1 MKKLILL
8 SFSILLTF
16 GVSSQTDI
24 DKSKI
29 NSAYLKFL
37 PSNASPEDL
46 RPSDIPS
53 EQVLKQMGLSDAE
66 ISEAMDYKFSKGK
79 YAKVVQDTIRG
90 NTNLSKFYESF
101 GDTLAIDSTSYP
113 KARIYGQDIFRN
125 NKLSFYQKALDAK
138 APENYKVGSGDEI
151 SISVW
156 GYSEFSENLLVDKR
170 GYITPSSYGRIYVKG
185 LTFKKM
191 RSLLKSKFGSF
202 LDMKNSEID
211 VTLSYSRVITVHIV
225 GEVYNPGSYTIPA
238 INTAFNAL
246 IAANGPN
253 QLGSVRNI
261 YIKRDGKIV
270 DSLDVYQFLFNPIRS
285 QDIYM
290 QDGDYL
296 FVPPAKNIV
305 EVTGEVNRP
314 YTYEAKSGESV
325 SSIIKYA
332 GGYTINAFSDVIT
345 LKRIEYNSIKV
356 NDVYKDHSNITA
368 IQNGDIIIVNTI
380 SNRLSNLVSVE
391 GSIGVSGDY
400 EFEQGQHLLDLLNK
414 AKCIDDKTFLEKVY
428 VVRLNADRTKTHI
441 AVDLGA
447 ILENNDHEDN
457 ILLQEY
463 DVVRVLSID
472 DFDDKFFVSV
482 KGAVRAAGSF
492 SFGDGMCLQDILLQA
507 GGLTQ
512 QAEGSRVE
520 VSRIM
525 DYDISSNKLKPRK
538 AIIKTIEIGDDLV
551 LSNKAKDFLLQP
563 FDQIFVRENPDFE
576 PARNIILVGEVKY
589 PGEYTLIRKDEKVS
603 SVIQRAGGLTKYAYK
618 DGVRMFRRFEAIKE
632 KPFQEQ
638 VTEIEISDEL
648 RESILDDPDLSRIY
662 ANDILNKKY
671 NPLINDRKKD
681 NGIFDVDVKEYVYDV
696 VYLNMDKAV
705 VSSNSKHNLVLIEGD
720 SIIVPKT
727 LDVVHITGDL
737 FNLKGNTISAP
748 HFSSKRA
755 NYYVNN
761 FAGGFTKENS
771 KSNTVVLYPN
781 GIAKKAIN
789 YGLFS
794 ISPRIKK
801 GSTIIVASKLEKA
814 QNKKEN
820 RVDWNKQIENAMLKL
835 TAILTLWLLVDKV
848 TPQQ

>member
-16 GVSSQTDI
+16 GISAQVDI

-29 NSAYLKFL
+29 NPTYLKFL
-37 PSNASPEDL
+37 PSNANPENL

-53 EQVLKQMGLSDAE
+53 EQVLKKMGLSADE
-66 ISEAMDYKFSKGK
+66 ISEAMDFKSSTGK
-79 YAKVVQDTIRG
+79 YSNEIEEMSDVNDK
-90 NTNLSKFYESF
+90 LSKLYESF
-101 GDTLAIDSTSYP
+101 GDTLVEDTLSYP
-113 KARIYGQDIFRN
+113 AAKIYGQDIFRN
-125 NKLSFYQKALDAK
+125 NKLSFYEKSLDAK

-156 GYSEFSENLLVDKR
+156 GYSEFSENLLVDER

-191 RSLLKSKFGSF
+191 RSLIKSKFGSF

-211 VTLSYSRVITVHIV
+211 VTLSYSRVITVNIV
-225 GEVYNPGSYTIPA
+225 GEVYNPGSYSIPA

-246 IAANGPN
+246 IAAHGPN

-261 YIKRDGKIV
+261 YIKRDGLTV
-270 DSLDVYQFLFNPIRS
+270 DSLDVYQFLFNPTRS

-296 FVPPAKNIV
+296 FVPPAKHIV
-305 EVTGEVNRP
+305 EIKGAVNRP
-314 YTYEAKSGESV
+314 YTYEAKKGESI
-325 SSIIKYA
+325 SELIKYA
-332 GGYTINAFSDVIT
+332 GGYTTNAFTDVLT
-345 LKRIEYNSIKV
+345 LKRIDYNAIKV
-356 NDVYKDHSNITA
+356 NDVHKDHVNSIV
-368 IQNGDIIIVNTI
+368 IQPGDIIIVNSI
-380 SNRLSNLVSVE
+380 SNRLSNVVSVE

-400 EFEQGQHLLDLLNK
+400 EFVQGDRLFNLLQR

-428 VVRLNADRTKTHI
+428 VVRLNSDRTKTHI

-447 ILENNDHEDN
+447 ILENSSHKDN
-457 ILLQEY
+457 IFLQEY

-482 KGAVRAAGSF
+482 KGAVRSAGSF
-492 SFGDGMCLQDILLQA
+492 SFGDGMSLQDILLQA

-520 VSRIM
+520 ISRIM
-525 DYDISSNKLKPRK
+525 DYDISSNRLKPRK
-538 AIIKTIEIGDDLV
+538 AIVKTIKIGDDLV
-551 LSNKAKDFLLQP
+551 LSSTAKEFLLQP

-576 PARNIILVGEVKY
+576 PARNVILVGEVKY
-589 PGEYTLIRKDEKVS
+589 PGEYTLLRKDEKVS
-603 SVIQRAGGLTKYAYK
+603 SLIKRAGGLTKYAYK
-618 DGVRMFRRFEAIKE
+618 DGVRMFRRFETIKE
-632 KPFQEQ
+632 EAFQDQ
-638 VTEIEISDEL
+638 IIEIEISDEL

-671 NPLINDRKKD
+671 NPLVDKKD
-681 NGIFDVDVKEYVYDV
+681 NGIFNYDVKEYVYDV
-696 VYLNMDKAV
+696 VYLNMEKAV
-705 VSSNSKHNLVLIEGD
+705 GSSDSKHNLVLIEGD
-720 SIIVPKT
+720 SIIFPKT
-727 LDVVHITGDL
+727 MDVVHIAGEL

-748 HFSSKRA
+748 HFNRKRA

-771 KSNTVVLYPN
+771 KRNTVVLYPN
-781 GIAKKAIN
+781 GITKKAIN
-789 YGLFS
+789 YGLFTV
-794 ISPRIKK
+794 SPRIKK
-801 GSTIIVASKLEKA
+801 GSTIIVSSKLTK
-814 QNKKEN
+814 QQKKQKN
-820 RVDWNKQIENAMLKL
+820 IVDWNKQIENAMLKI
-835 TAILTLWLLVDKV
+835 TAVLTLWLLIDKV

>member
-1 MKKLILL
+1 MKKIILL

-16 GVSSQTDI
+16 GVSAQIDI

-156 GYSEFSENLLVDKR
+156 GYSEFSENLLVDER

-261 YIKRDGKIV
+261 YIKRDGKTV
-270 DSLDVYQFLFNPIRS
+270 DSLDVYQFLFNPTRS

-296 FVPPAKNIV
+296 FVPPAKHII
-305 EVTGEVNRP
+305 EVKGAVNRP
-314 YTYEAKSGESV
+314 YTYEAKTGES
-325 SSIIKYA
+325 IAELIKYA
-332 GGYTINAFSDVIT
+332 GGYTTNAFTDVLT
-345 LKRIEYNSIKV
+345 LMRIDYNAVKV
-356 NDVYKDHSNITA
+356 NDVHKDHINSTIV
-368 IQNGDIIIVNTI
+368 QNGDEIVVNTI
-380 SNRLSNLVSVE
+380 SNKLSNVVSVK
-391 GSIGVSGDY
+391 GSVGVSGDY
-400 EFEQGQHLLDLLNK
+400 EFIQGEHLLDLLQK
-414 AKCIDDKTFLEKVY
+414 AKCIAEKTFMDKVY
-428 VVRLNADRTKTHI
+428 VVRLNKDRTKTHI
-441 AVDLGA
+441 TVNLGA
-447 ILENNDHEDN
+447 VLEDDSHIDN

-463 DVVRVLSID
+463 DIVNVLSVD
-472 DFDDKFFVSV
+472 DFDDEFSVSV
-482 KGAVRAAGSF
+482 LGAIRKGGSF
-492 SFGDGMCLQDILLQA
+492 DFGYGMTLQDVLLQA
-507 GGLTQ
+507 GGLTR

-525 DYDISSNKLKPRK
+525 DYDISSNKLNPRM
-538 AIIKTIEIGDDLV
+538 AVVKTIKIGDDLM
-551 LSNKAKDFLLQP
+551 LSTKAEEFLLQP

-576 PARNIILVGEVKY
+576 TAKNVVLSGEVKY
-589 PGEYTLIRKDEKVS
+589 PGTYTLLSKDEKIS
-603 SVIQRAGGLTKYAYK
+603 SVIKRAGGLTKYAYLDGIKMYRLFIK
-618 DGVRMFRRFEAIKE
+618 DNNNNNNNNNNNVVISSLLKDSLLSNPQLAIMYKE
-632 KPFQEQ
+632 EL
-638 VTEIEISDEL
+638 L
-648 RESILDDPDLSRIY
+648 REKEQALENMYYNSINEFSL
-662 ANDILNKKY
+662 
-671 NPLINDRKKD
+671 
-681 NGIFDVDVKEYVYDV
+681 
-696 VYLNMDKAV
+696 VYLNVGKALH
-705 VSSNSKHNLVLIEGD
+705 SNTSKHNLVLFEGD
-720 SIIVPKT
+720 SIIIPKT
-727 LDVVHITGDL
+727 MDVVHITGKL
-737 FNLKGNTISAP
+737 LNIEGGISAP
-748 HFSSKRA
+748 YFGNKRA

-761 FAGGFTKENS
+761 FAGGFTKINN
-771 KSNTVVLYPN
+771 KANTLVIYPN
-781 GIAKKAIN
+781 GIAKKTMN
-789 YGLFS
+789 FGLFV
-794 ISPRIKK
+794 IHPRVKK
-801 GSTIIVASKLEKA
+801 GSIIKVINKVDKLESEK
-814 QNKKEN
+814 
-820 RVDWNKQIENAMLKL
+820 VPIDWNNAIEKTMLKV
-835 TAILTLWLLVDKV
+835 TAILSLWLLVDRV
-848 TPQQ
+848 VPAQ